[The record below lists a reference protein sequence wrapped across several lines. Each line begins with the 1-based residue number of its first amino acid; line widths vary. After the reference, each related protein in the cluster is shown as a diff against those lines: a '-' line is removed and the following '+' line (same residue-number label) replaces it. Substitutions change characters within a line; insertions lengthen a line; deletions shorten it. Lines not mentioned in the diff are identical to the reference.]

1 MDISNLSIAQLKE
14 LQAAI
19 PGEIAKRQAEE
30 KQKLLDQMA
39 ALASSHGFSLEE
51 LLGNKNGS
59 KKTGANKTAGKKVQA
74 KYRHPTQSDVTWT
87 GRGRKPVWVA
97 DWISSG
103 KSLEDLA
110 I

>member
-19 PGEIAKRQAEE
+19 PGEIAKRQTEE
-30 KQKLLDQMA
+30 KQKVLDQMM
-39 ALASSHGFSLEE
+39 ALASSHGFSLDE
-51 LLGNKNGS
+51 LLGKNVS
-59 KKTGANKTAGKKVQA
+59 KKTGSNKAAGKKVQA
-74 KYRHPTQSDVTWT
+74 KYRHPNQPDVTWT

-97 DWISSG
+97 DWVASG
-103 KSLEDLA
+103 KSLDDLA